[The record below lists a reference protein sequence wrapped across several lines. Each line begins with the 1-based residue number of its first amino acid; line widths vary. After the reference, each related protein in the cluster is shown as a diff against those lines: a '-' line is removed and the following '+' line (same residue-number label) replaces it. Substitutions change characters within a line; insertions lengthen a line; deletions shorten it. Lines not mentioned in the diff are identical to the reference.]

1 MYEDPVLVW
10 MGRYANLSKGDEEVT
25 WLATKHFLQKAWTWI
40 KHHWYVPLLVIVA
53 FVLAV
58 FLARKSDV
66 ATKLLKTRSESYKE
80 QIGVLNESH
89 AGEIARRD
97 EIIRIHQEVM
107 GQLDEQ
113 LESDLQEVDRRKE
126 KRIKELIEENH
137 DNPEALSR
145 ALGDA
150 FGIQYVPRDEQ

>member
-1 MYEDPVLVW
+1 MYEDPVLIW
-10 MGRYANLSKGDEEVT
+10 MGRYANLSKGNEEMT
-25 WLATKHFLQKAWTWI
+25 WLATKHFLQKAWIWT
-40 KHHWYVPLLVIVA
+40 KNYWYIPLLVVFA
-53 FVLAV
+53 LAALFVK
-58 FLARKSDV
+58 RTDV

-113 LESDLQEVDRRKE
+113 LESDLQEVDRSKE

>member
-1 MYEDPVLVW
+1 MYEDPVLIW
-10 MGRYANLSKGDEEVT
+10 MGRYANLSKGNEEMT
-25 WLATKHFLQKAWTWI
+25 WLATKHFLQKVWIWT
-40 KHHWYVPLLVIVA
+40 KNYWYIPLLVVFA
-53 FVLAV
+53 LAALFVK
-58 FLARKSDV
+58 RTDV

-113 LESDLQEVDRRKE
+113 LESDLQEVDRSKE